1 VPEARGF
8 EDLDRESVRLPAF
21 RVGELSG
28 MVFVCMSEETEPLD
42 TYFGDLAEK
51 LAPLRLAE
59 LGAGPRIANG
69 YDHNWKVITDNYLE
83 GYHIPV
89 GHPGLLRLLD
99 YKRYV
104 ATPAKNHTWIDGP
117 FRNKPS
123 RNYQERLYQKLLRPM
138 KDFPEDL
145 LGAWTYVHLWPATFI
160 DIYPDQIDTWQL
172 FPAGLRRTSTEARV
186 YHSGSGAVRD
196 RLVRAI
202 NWRVNT
208 KVMAEDVELCDMVQL
223 GLESRTYERGVLNRN
238 ENGVLAFHDLLRQA
252 VPGIDEP

>member
-1 VPEARGF
+1 
-8 EDLDRESVRLPAF
+8 
-21 RVGELSG
+21 
-28 MVFVCMSEETEPLD
+28 
-42 TYFGDLAEK
+42 
-51 LAPLRLAE
+51 
-59 LGAGPRIANG
+59 
-69 YDHNWKVITDNYLE
+69 
-83 GYHIPV
+83 
-89 GHPGLLRLLD
+89 
-99 YKRYV
+99 
-104 ATPAKNHTWIDGP
+104 
-117 FRNKPS
+117 
-123 RNYQERLYQKLLRPM
+123 
-138 KDFPEDL
+138 
-145 LGAWTYVHLWPATFI
+145 VHLWPATFI